1 MGSKK
6 TVRLGKDSLS
16 ISFIP
21 FSELSG
27 MESMAKIKKILD
39 WCLDNRILIIQG
51 SLTPTEE
58 ASLIQSTM
66 ALVGR
71 IKGFKGVEIATI
83 DNNKKEVSLMD
94 RMKENLARALVGDR
108 SIITLIGP
116 ASVVKE
122 IKKDPRKIELLLS
135 R

>member
-1 MGSKK
+1 MGTKK
-6 TVRLGKDSLS
+6 TVRLGNNTLS

-21 FSELSG
+21 FSELSN
-27 MESMAKIKKILD
+27 MESMTKIKKILD

-83 DNNKKEVSLMD
+83 NGNRKDESLMD
-94 RMKENLARALVGDR
+94 RMKENLAKALVGDR
-108 SIITLIGP
+108 GVITLIGP
-116 ASVVKE
+116 ASVVKD
-122 IKKDPRKIELLLS
+122 IKKDPKKIELLLK
-135 R
+135 

>member
-1 MGSKK
+1 MGHKK
-6 TVRLGKDSLS
+6 VVKLGGNTVS

-21 FSELSG
+21 YSELSS
-27 MESMAKIKKILD
+27 MESMEKIKKILD

-83 DNNKKEVSLMD
+83 NSNKKEESIMD
-94 RMKENLARALVGDR
+94 RMKENLAKALVGDR

-116 ASVVKE
+116 AAIVKD
-122 IKKDPRKIELLLS
+122 IKKDPKKIELLLN

>member
-1 MGSKK
+1 MGHKK
-6 TVRLGKDSLS
+6 TVKLGNNTLA

-21 FSELSG
+21 YSELAS
-27 MESMAKIKKILD
+27 MESMTKIKKILD

-71 IKGFKGVEIATI
+71 VKGFKGIEIATI
-83 DNNKKEVSLMD
+83 NGNKKEETLME
-94 RMKENLARALVGDR
+94 RMKENLAKALVGDR
-108 SIITLIGP
+108 AIITLIGP
-116 ASVVKE
+116 AAIVKD
-122 IKKDPRKIELLLS
+122 IKKDPKKIELLLK
-135 R
+135 